1 MEDTEI
7 LQILYSQNPW
17 WEGKANV
24 VPEQKREYFNSLK
37 EKLAEK
43 QIIAI
48 IGPRRVGKSVLME
61 QLISD
66 LLGQKVSPKEILFAQ
81 LDEPNFENEK
91 GLLVSR
97 ILDVYF
103 KHVLGKMPRD
113 IDNRIF
119 VFLDEIQKAGK
130 WSEILKSHY
139 DRNFKIKFLVSGSS
153 SAGLTKGSSESLVG
167 RVSLNYI
174 LPLKFSEF
182 LKFKGMNADL
192 ENISL
197 KLRAALKDSLEEGNP
212 DLFWPILDK
221 FSKNLA
227 PIQQKTEALLGEYM
241 IKGGYIELIWQN
253 DYAKCAQYLKD
264 LLQLVIYKDIVK
276 VFGVR
281 NPKNIE
287 DLLLFLA
294 NHSAELF
301 SESGTASKLGIKN
314 QTVSEY
320 MNYLEETFLISTSML
335 YAVNRAKQIRNPK
348 KVFISDAGIRN
359 MLNGTYSSKALADA
373 KDVGLI
379 AETLVHSHLLR
390 FAGFLE
396 QYNARCFYWKN
407 GNEIDNVLTYS
418 GKSVPFEVKF
428 KNEIKA
434 EDAKGCIDFI
444 KENKAPFGFI
454 ITKKMLDFKDGLF
467 YVPLWYFLLVC

>member
-17 WEGKANV
+17 WEGKASA
-24 VPEQKREYFNSLK
+24 VPMQKREDFNTLK
-37 EKLAEK
+37 EKMAEK

-61 QLISD
+61 QLIFD

-81 LDEPNFENEK
+81 LDEPKFENEK

-103 KHVLGKMPRD
+103 KYVLGKTPRD
-113 IDNRIF
+113 TDNRIF
-119 VFLDEIQKAGK
+119 VFLDEIQKVEK

-139 DRNFKIKFLVSGSS
+139 DRNHKIKFIVSGSS
-153 SAGLTKGSSESLVG
+153 SAGITRGSSESLVG

-174 LPLKFSEF
+174 LTLKFSEF
-182 LKFKGMNADL
+182 LKFKGINRDL

-197 KLRAALKDSLEEGNP
+197 KLRTSLKDSLEEGNP

-253 DYAKCAQYLKD
+253 DYNKCAQYLKD

-287 DLLLFLA
+287 DLLLFLG

-301 SESGTASKLGIKN
+301 SESGTASKLKIKN

-320 MNYLEETFLISTSML
+320 MNYLEETFLISTSMI

-359 MLNGTYSSKALADA
+359 MLNGTYSSKALSDA

-379 AETLVHSHLLR
+379 AETLAHSHLLR
-390 FAGFLE
+390 LAGFLE

-407 GNEIDNVLTYS
+407 GNEVDNIFVYS
-418 GKSVPFEVKF
+418 GKPIPVEIKF

-434 EDAKGCIDFI
+434 EDAKGCIDFM
-444 KENKAPFGFI
+444 KENKARFGFI
-454 ITKKMLDFKDGLF
+454 ITKNKLDFKDGLF
-467 YVPLWYFLLVC
+467 YIPLWYFLLVC